1 MCSSDLDTDEEAKRR
16 AWEILGY
23 VRTSPIVAPQFV
35 NPPGYVSVEN
45 NAKAMRAAA
54 QPGYVP
60 IYAQVLKRDG
70 SRVPWKTATV
80 DELIDSYCIFVGTP
94 DKVHAQI
101 KEFYEY
107 VGGCDN
113 ILMMGQGGNLDHAA
127 TMDNYRMFSREVLPR
142 LRELTPPDEEKYAAM
157 NQAAE

>member
-1 MCSSDLDTDEEAKRR
+1 M
-16 AWEILGY
+16 
-23 VRTSPIVAPQFV
+23 
-35 NPPGYVSVEN
+35 VEN
-45 NAKAMRAAA
+45 IDSPKNAPLIAMPARRVYKPRAAA

-101 KEFYEY
+101 KEFYDY
-107 VGGCDN
+107 VGGCDH
-113 ILMMGQGGNLDHAA
+113 ILMMGQGGNLDHAS
-127 TMDNYRMFSREVLPR
+127 TMDNHRLFSREVLPQV
-142 LRELTPPDEEKYAAM
+142 RELSNMAIALPHHNLVRQM
-157 NQAAE
+157 S

>member
-1 MCSSDLDTDEEAKRR
+1 MLFRS
-16 AWEILGY
+16 
-23 VRTSPIVAPQFV
+23 
-35 NPPGYVSVEN
+35 
-45 NAKAMRAAA
+45 
-54 QPGYVP
+54 
-60 IYAQVLKRDG
+60 
-70 SRVPWKTATV
+70 
-80 DELIDSYCIFVGTP
+80 